1 MHRTIIHCALVS
13 VLLSVPAVA
22 TAGGAWLSIDQD
34 VLEPGQ
40 SVTLFVVPDDDLWRA
55 EIHVTR
61 DDGRKQSFAASK
73 TTAGTRLSYQW
84 KQATGEHDYDVHVLL
99 VYPDG
104 SRDTVDDSYHVVV
117 AGPLEA
123 TIPADQVNIDERT
136 FVLRSNR
143 VIAAVQIEILDE
155 DLDTVVKET
164 VNVDPANFGTT
175 TTLQWSEY
183 ESDVPIFRIWVRA
196 FCKYNFWVDNEIIPW
211 ALSIPHEE
219 VNFATNKY
227 DITEEEAPKLDRAY
241 TEIRK
246 AIEKYGE
253 FVQCRLY
260 IAGYTDT
267 VGDHGSNQ
275 TLSNN
280 RARSIAKYFQAKG
293 FEFSIYYQGFGETVL
308 AVPTGASVDEL
319 ANRRA
324 LYIIAADNPP
334 RSKDV
339 PRSNWSRLQ

>member
-1 MHRTIIHCALVS
+1 MVRTS
-13 VLLSVPAVA
+13 VLAVLFSA
-22 TAGGAWLSIDQD
+22 VLAIPTAASAGGAWLSIEQD

-61 DDGRKQSFAASK
+61 DDGRKQSFAAGK
-73 TTAGTRLSYQW
+73 TTAGTKLSYQW
-84 KQATGEHDYDVHVLL
+84 KQSLGAHDYDVHVLL

-104 SRDTVDDSYHVVV
+104 SRDTVDDSYHIVV

-123 TIPADQVNIDERT
+123 SIPADQVNIEERS

-143 VIAAVQIEILDE
+143 AIAAVQIEILDE
-155 DLDTVVKET
+155 DLDTVVQET
-164 VNVDPANFGTT
+164 VNVDPADHGTST
-175 TTLQWSEY
+175 HIQWSEF
-183 ESDVPIFRIWVRA
+183 ESEAPIFRIWVRA
-196 FCKYNFWVDNEIIPW
+196 YCQYNYWVDNEIIPW
-211 ALSIPHEE
+211 SLSIPHEE
-219 VNFATNKY
+219 VNFATNEY
-227 DITEEEAPKLDRAY
+227 VITDEEAPKLDRAY

-293 FEFSIYYQGFGETVL
+293 FEFPIHYQGFGETVL
-308 AVPTGASVDEL
+308 AVPTGDSVDEL

-324 LYIIAADNPP
+324 LYIVAADNPP

-339 PRSNWSRLQ
+339 PRANWSRLQ